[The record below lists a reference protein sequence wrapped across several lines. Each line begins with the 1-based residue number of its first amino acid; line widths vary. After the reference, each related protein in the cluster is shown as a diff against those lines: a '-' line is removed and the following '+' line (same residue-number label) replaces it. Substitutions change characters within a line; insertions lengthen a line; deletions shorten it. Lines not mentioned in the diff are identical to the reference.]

1 MSRVLERFSGFED
14 WQQRRVAR
22 EDELREEFQA
32 EALLSQTSDTVVR
45 PRRRPGHS
53 AGAVLRATR

>member
-22 EDELREEFQA
+22 EDELREEFQT
-32 EALLSQTSDTVVR
+32 EALLAQN
-45 PRRRPGHS
+45 
-53 AGAVLRATR
+53 